1 MLYSSPTLYVN
12 GEVHIP
18 QNVNGVAW
26 DNLFSCLEYR
36 MQNGEFTV
44 IDATNSKTT
53 EMNKYKKL
61 ADEYRYRLYIVDM
74 TDIPIDEVKRRNKQ
88 RPEWK
93 WVPEEAIDNMYAR
106 FTTQKV
112 PS

>member
-18 QNVNGVAW
+18 QNVNAVAW
-26 DNLFSCLEYR
+26 DNLFSTLEYR

-93 WVPEEAIDNMYAR
+93 WVPEEVIDNMYAR
-106 FTTQKV
+106 FSTQKV

>member
-18 QNVNGVAW
+18 QNVNAVAW

-74 TDIPIDEVKRRNKQ
+74 TNIPIDEVKRRNKQ